1 MDRGGGGAQAATR
14 YEFREERNAC
24 MGGEARRREDRDPRT
39 DDPRTSDDD
48 NSSFKSSSLSI
59 PRAPLAHP
67 LTSESFSR
75 YTSPKQR
82 AHDRK

>member
-24 MGGEARRREDRDPRT
+24 MGGEVRRREDRDPRT

-48 NSSFKSSSLSI
+48 NSSFKSSS
-59 PRAPLAHP
+59 
-67 LTSESFSR
+67 
-75 YTSPKQR
+75 
-82 AHDRK
+82 